1 MKNYE
6 ILLALSGDPCSLRVI
21 GLALEDWGYQV
32 TTATDSGSATEMLHI
47 KDFDLVITNLLDIL
61 KKAKDINP
69 ETIVVI
75 LSDTCKVTFVIKAL
89 RLHGDDYI
97 LNPFDLVELRD
108 LVAHYLEKL
117 ELKRRNPQSES
128 CEGRL
133 NEKILNMLKIMSHD
147 IRGSLI
153 SISATLKLLSRGYY
167 GKMDES
173 VANSLKELLSKTT
186 CSIGITEEYLGTIF
200 SVNGDV
206 EGGNE
211 PLDLIQ
217 DIINPVLEEL
227 TSELKEQTIRIDH
240 CFDAISAKG
249 TLIKT
254 NRIWLKTVFRNL
266 LKNAI
271 KYGDKGGPIAIGFED
286 HGSSYKFNVYN
297 SGKPVPEEYRNK
309 LFTKFMRLGNNGNG
323 GTGGMGLGLYL
334 VKQIIQKH
342 GGDIWYEAE
351 ENGSNFVFTLRSGL
365 AFSTDSLLPI
375 ESAQAPLATV
385 GM

>member
-249 TLIKT
+249 TLIKA